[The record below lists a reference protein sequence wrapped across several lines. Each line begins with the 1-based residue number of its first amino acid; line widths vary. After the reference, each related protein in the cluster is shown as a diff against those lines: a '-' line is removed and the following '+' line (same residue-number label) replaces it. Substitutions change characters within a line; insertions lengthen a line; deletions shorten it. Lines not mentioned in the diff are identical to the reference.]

1 MKHVLG
7 YGILGVALVGALVLG
22 HHSHSNSIT
31 TANWGHQGR
40 QFDIDVQDKYDS
52 SHATLT
58 DHPQDSQSTTN
69 KFTWTLGEAFTIEF
83 VGDSPCTMT
92 YSTTGGNTTA
102 TCTLSSTLPKP
113 VANACPANESPGV
126 KCYGYDINLTNHQF
140 IDKNGHPMSGIKT
153 CDGCLL
159 AVE

>member
-58 DHPQDSQSTTN
+58 DHPQDLQSKTD

-83 VGDSPCTMT
+83 VGKSPCAMA
-92 YSTTGGNTTA
+92 YSTTRGNTTA
-102 TCTLSSTLPKP
+102 TCTLSSTLPTP
-113 VANACPANESPGV
+113 VPNACPANESPGV